1 MYHCHIRIYLTG
13 HERRMAEIIK
23 EMPPLEHFTHEF
35 SESDEPD
42 EALASGADV
51 ILAELQDMDVEK
63 TLGALRSSKKGEAEL
78 IVLADKAQIP
88 LLAGALPEI
97 KDVWTLPMSEE
108 ELRFRF
114 LRWQQALKTSR
125 DFWEASH
132 FLETAINNSPN
143 LIWFKDKDGIHE
155 KVNASFC
162 KSVNKTREQVE
173 GAATHISG
181 MSRRMIRSAES
192 QNKRLWKQ
200 GRRL

>member
-114 LRWQQALKTSR
+114 LRWQQALKR
-125 DFWEASH
+125 A
-132 FLETAINNSPN
+132 
-143 LIWFKDKDGIHE
+143 G
-155 KVNASFC
+155 
-162 KSVNKTREQVE
+162 
-173 GAATHISG
+173 ISG
-181 MSRRMIRSAES
+181 RPAIFWRRPLTTAQTSSGLRIRTAFM
-192 QNKRLWKQ
+192 KR
-200 GRRL
+200 